1 MVTKCDL
8 SLYVG
13 LDLPLMTLSMVVS
26 AAEEAIN
33 GGATAIQLREET
45 NDTARMITAG
55 LSLKS
60 VLDERNIPL
69 IVNES
74 LDAALAIGA
83 SGVQFRT
90 RSNLIPEARRRLGK
104 NAFIGLTTFN
114 ANEAAAAD
122 PELIDFIGTGPVYET
137 SGMPD
142 WVTPIGCN
150 GLRAF
155 VDRCRMPVVALGG
168 IDVPHI
174 ADVLNTGVSGIG
186 VPISV
191 LTPKK
196 VTEELSLYA
205 QSIADYRR
213 LTVG

>member
-1 MVTKCDL
+1 MVRKCDF

-13 LDLPLMTLSMVVS
+13 LDLPVLTLSRVVS
-26 AAEEAIN
+26 AAQEAID

-55 LSLKS
+55 LALKS
-60 VLDERNIPL
+60 ILDERQIPL

-90 RSNLIPEARRRLGK
+90 RAKLIPEARRRLGEK
-104 NAFIGLTTFN
+104 ALIGLTTFN
-114 ANEAAAAD
+114 ATEAASAD

-137 SGMPD
+137 AGMPD
-142 WVTPIGCN
+142 WVTPIGCS
-150 GLRAF
+150 GLKAF

-168 IDVPHI
+168 TDVPHI

-191 LTPKK
+191 LTPEK
-196 VTEELSLYA
+196 VTEELRLYA

-213 LTVG
+213 LTIG